1 VRNVSRVTLAATTAM
16 MAACFTLPA
25 LAQAPSEADMQ
36 RGKAFMQ
43 KSMAMM
49 TPELLE
55 KAKALP
61 PEIQQF
67 LLKVAIKHKLHSD
80 TLTLTQVMQEIL
92 ADYLTVGTA
101 IASDN
106 REMAADAARR
116 IANHRLP
123 RGGMLPYL
131 PLDKVNG
138 EDLSV
143 LPAMEQV
150 VEGGAMK
157 LAEAAEAGD
166 MAAAARHYGDITSG
180 CVACHAHFRGQPG
193 VSPRLK

>member
-1 VRNVSRVTLAATTAM
+1 VRNVSRVTLAAATAI

-80 TLTLTQVMQEIL
+80 TLTLTQVMQEFSRTTWQSVRQSP
-92 ADYLTVGTA
+92 ATTA
-101 IASDN
+101 KWPPMRPAAS
-106 REMAADAARR
+106 RTTGYRA
-116 IANHRLP
+116 
-123 RGGMLPYL
+123 
-131 PLDKVNG
+131 G
-138 EDLSV
+138 E
-143 LPAMEQV
+143 
-150 VEGGAMK
+150 
-157 LAEAAEAGD
+157 
-166 MAAAARHYGDITSG
+166 
-180 CVACHAHFRGQPG
+180 C
-193 VSPRLK
+193 SPTCPWTR